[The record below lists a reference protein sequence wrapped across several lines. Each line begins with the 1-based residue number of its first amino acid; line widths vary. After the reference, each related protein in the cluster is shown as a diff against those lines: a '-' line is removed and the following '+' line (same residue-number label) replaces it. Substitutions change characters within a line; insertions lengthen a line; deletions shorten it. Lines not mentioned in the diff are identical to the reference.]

1 MYQPPHF
8 NEDSPLAMQGLIR
21 AFPLGLFITHSENG
35 LIANPIPFILD
46 PEAGEHGVL
55 RCHVARANGQW
66 REIGTGLGE
75 GLDALVVFQGAQHY
89 VHPGWYETKRETGK
103 VVPTWNYAMVQV
115 KGRARVM
122 DDASWLARQIR
133 DLTEMMEGAYPK
145 PWAVDDAPAPYIDAQ
160 VRGIVGI
167 EITITAMMG
176 KWKVSQNRNEAD
188 REGVVEGLRAERDD
202 EADAMAALVAD
213 RLHTQDQKA
222 SR

>member
-21 AFPLGLFITHSENG
+21 AFPLGLLITGAQGE
-35 LIANPIPFILD
+35 LVANPIPFILD
-46 PEAGEHGVL
+46 PEAQEQGVL
-55 RCHVARANGQW
+55 RCHVARANPQW
-66 REIGTGLGE
+66 QDIGKTVGE

-122 DDASWLARQIR
+122 DDAAWLARQIR

-160 VRGIVGI
+160 MRGIVGI
-167 EITITAMMG
+167 EISISAMMG

-188 REGVVEGLRAERDD
+188 VEGVIEGLRAHSDD
-202 EADAMAALVAD
+202 EAAAMAALVED
-213 RLHTQDQKA
+213 RLHKKRDGA
-222 SR
+222 HS

>member
-8 NEDSPLAMQGLIR
+8 NEESPLAMQALIR
-21 AFPLGLFITHSENG
+21 AFPLGLLITGVEG
-35 LIANPIPFILD
+35 QLTANPIPFCLD
-46 PEAGEHGVL
+46 IEAGDQGVL
-55 RCHVARANGQW
+55 RCHVARANEQW
-66 REIGTGLGE
+66 KEIGE
-75 GLDALVVFQGAQHY
+75 GCEALVVFQGAQHY

-115 KGRARVM
+115 KGRARVR
-122 DDASWLARQIR
+122 DDAAWLSRQIR

-160 VRGIVGI
+160 MRGIIGL

-188 REGVVEGLRAERDD
+188 REGVIEGLRSQSDD
-202 EADAMAALVAD
+202 EAAAMAALVED
-213 RLHTQDQKA
+213 RLHKKRDGTH
-222 SR
+222 S